1 MRDTIYVLDFGS
13 QYSHLIVRRIR
24 ELGVYAELVP
34 YTFPLSK
41 LQQAKGIV
49 LSGGPRNLSGSSAL
63 TVNKQVYDLGIPV
76 LGICYG
82 LQLMAHQ
89 LGGRVA
95 RGTKREYGPA
105 DIRIKRAGT
114 LFSGLTKTQHT
125 WMSHG
130 DYVAKLPRGFVSLA
144 SSDNCPHVAI
154 ANTRKH
160 IYGLQFHPE
169 VSHTK
174 SGMRMLENF
183 VKATKA
189 KKSWSMKKFVQ
200 QKITSIRKEVGMDRV
215 VCALSGGV
223 DSSVAA
229 TLVHQAVGK
238 QLTCIFVDTGLLRQ
252 GEVQQVEK
260 TFRSYQK
267 VNLKV
272 IRAEAEFL
280 RKLNGVIDPEQK
292 RKIIGEL
299 FIRIFERE
307 AKKLGKN
314 VEWLVQGTLY
324 TDAITSGVSVGKTAA
339 VIKSHHNVGGLP
351 KKFGFTLIEPFRELY
366 KDEVRRVGRVLGLP
380 ASVVERQPFPGPGL
394 AVRIIGEITKGKLDI
409 LRQADAIVREE
420 VDRLPLKKRPQQYF
434 AVLPTIKS
442 VGVQGDSRTYGY
454 PIIMRAVSTVDFMTA
469 DWTRFSDAMLARISA
484 RITNEVHAVNRVL
497 YDITSKPPGT
507 VEWE

>member
-1 MRDTIYVLDFGS
+1 MYVLDFGS

-34 YTFPLSK
+34 YHYPLEK
-41 LQQAKGIV
+41 LKLAKGIV
-49 LSGGPRNLSGSSAL
+49 LSGGPRNLSGSSSL
-63 TVNKQVYDLGIPV
+63 KVNTKVYQLGIPV

-89 LGGRVA
+89 LGGRVV

-105 DIRIKRAGT
+105 DIRIRQAGI
-114 LFSGLTKTQHT
+114 LFKGLPKKQHT

-130 DYVAKLPRGFVSLA
+130 DYVATLPRGFVSLA

-154 ANTRKH
+154 ANHARH

-169 VSHTK
+169 VSHTT
-174 SGMRMLENF
+174 SGTQMLRNF
-183 VKATKA
+183 VQVTHAQ
-189 KKSWSMKKFVQ
+189 KSWSMKRFVE
-200 QKITSIRKEVGMDRV
+200 QKIESIRQEVGEDKV

-252 GEVQQVEK
+252 GEVAQVEK

-272 IRAEAEFL
+272 IRAEKEFL
-280 RKLNGVIDPEQK
+280 AKLKCVIDPEKK

-314 VEWLVQGTLY
+314 VQWLVQGTLY

-351 KKFGFTLIEPFRELY
+351 KKFGFKLIEPFRELY

-394 AVRIIGEITKGKLDI
+394 AVRIIGDITKDKLEI

-420 VDRLPLKKRPQQYF
+420 VDRLPLRKRPQQYF

-442 VGVQGDSRTYGY
+442 VGVQGDNRTYGY
-454 PIIMRAVSTVDFMTA
+454 PIIIRAVSTVDFMTA
-469 DWTRFSDAMLARISA
+469 DWTRFSDKLLVRVSS